1 MLPQQ
6 SDTLDIIDL
15 CHAREKPVVVG
26 GPAVTSCP
34 DLYLTA
40 NFRVLGE
47 AEHVIGELVEAWEAG
62 AREGQF
68 EAEKF
73 QTDVTKSPI
82 PRFDLLK
89 FNDYL
94 HIGVQ
99 FSRGCPFTCEFCDII
114 ELYGRVPRAKTNA
127 QMIAELDKL
136 CELGYRGYVDFVDD
150 NLIGNKK
157 AVKAFLPELAN
168 WLEAKGY
175 PFKFTT
181 EASLNLAD
189 DAELLLLLKR
199 ANFVGVF
206 IGIESPDTATLI
218 AMRKKQNTRRNIAH
232 SIHTIYAAGL
242 FVTAGF
248 IVGFDS
254 ETQTVAEAMIELIEE
269 AAIPVCMV
277 GLLYA
282 LPNTQLTR
290 RLDKEGRLHPD
301 PERPDLSADQCT
313 MGLNFETLRPRQEI
327 LADYSRILDRIYDP
341 VAFAGRLE
349 RLSKTLNN
357 SGRKQRTRAEYLR
370 HKVLHRIMTNLPE
383 PRDPFRR
390 ALTECITRNPDSIE
404 YIVLLMACY
413 LHVGPFSRQVI
424 GRIENIIAAL
434 QPLPSKGAYQAS

>member
-1 MLPQQ
+1 ML
-6 SDTLDIIDL
+6 
-15 CHAREKPVVVG
+15 
-26 GPAVTSCP
+26 
-34 DLYLTA
+34 
-40 NFRVLGE
+40 
-47 AEHVIGELVEAWEAG
+47 
-62 AREGQF
+62 
-68 EAEKF
+68 
-73 QTDVTKSPI
+73 
-82 PRFDLLK
+82 
-89 FNDYL
+89 
-94 HIGVQ
+94 
-99 FSRGCPFTCEFCDII
+99 
-114 ELYGRVPRAKTNA
+114 
-127 QMIAELDKL
+127 AELDEL
-136 CELGYRGYVDFVDD
+136 CGLGYRGYVDFVDD

-189 DAELLLLLKR
+189 DAELLLLLNR

-254 ETQTVAEAMIELIEE
+254 ETQSVAEAMIELIEE
-269 AAIPVCMV
+269 AAIPICMV

-290 RLDKEGRLHPD
+290 RLDMEGRLHPD

-327 LADYSRILDRIYDP
+327 LADYNRILNRIYDP
-341 VAFAGRLE
+341 VAFAGRLQ
-349 RLSKTLNN
+349 RLSRTLNN
-357 SGRKQRTRAEYLR
+357 SGRKQRTRAEYSR
-370 HKVLHRIMTNLPE
+370 HRSGNLKALHRIMTNLPE
-383 PRDPFRR
+383 PRDLFRR

-404 YIVLLMACY
+404 YIVLLMAFY
-413 LHVGPFSRQVI
+413 LHVGPFSREVI
-424 GRIENIIAAL
+424 GRIEDMMAAL
-434 QPLPSKGAYQAS
+434 EPSATSRQPAWSSVPTHVGFKLIGDIALRENKETAD